1 MKLRANKSY
10 SNPDSYSL
18 IQTLGWQK
26 PSTNHQPN
34 HEHLAG
40 ARREYAVLTQ
50 SYMGTE
56 HDPTH
61 THLVS
66 VQFTEVS
73 CKRWAVLAFF
83 GRRGRV
89 AECELFCKT
98 SLMPNI
104 STLGFGNVLGD
115 NS

>member
-1 MKLRANKSY
+1 
-10 SNPDSYSL
+10 
-18 IQTLGWQK
+18 
-26 PSTNHQPN
+26 
-34 HEHLAG
+34 
-40 ARREYAVLTQ
+40 
-50 SYMGTE
+50 MGTE

-73 CKRWAVLAFF
+73 CERWAVLAFF

-89 AECELFCKT
+89 AECNLFCKT
-98 SLMPNI
+98 SLMPNKP
-104 STLGFGNVLGD
+104 TLGFGNALGD